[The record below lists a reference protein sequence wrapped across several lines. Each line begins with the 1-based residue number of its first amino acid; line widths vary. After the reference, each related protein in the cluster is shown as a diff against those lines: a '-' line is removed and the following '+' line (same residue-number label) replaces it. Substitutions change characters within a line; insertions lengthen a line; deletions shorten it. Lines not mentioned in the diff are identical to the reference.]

1 MKLRYITCSDP
12 REHNSIESM
21 VELAKMPNVEIA
33 VQCHPSKM
41 SAGMPRKVWFDKLLR
56 VARNEAHMNLAIHIN
71 KEWADSICVHGK
83 IPDIISQWINLK
95 TSTGRPVIKRIQLN
109 MPQTTAKNI
118 DVNGMV
124 MMLHY
129 FHNREFIFQYK
140 DSNVGAISNLHRVV
154 SAFNKSVRENQ
165 QLNFSLLF
173 DESGGQG
180 RVPEKLYEPVYKE
193 HPMGYSGG
201 ISPDNVVYTLEKINS
216 LVPTGYKTWVDAE
229 YHLTSPLCLP
239 DGTSRNLFDIDKAK
253 RYVRYANEWNN
264 KNGR

>member
-1 MKLRYITCSDP
+1 MKLRYVTCSDP
-12 REHNSIESM
+12 REHNKISEM
-21 VELAKMPNVEIA
+21 VDLAKLPNAEIA

-41 SAGMPRKVWFDKLLR
+41 LSGMPRNVWFNDLLR
-56 VARNEAHMNLAIHIN
+56 VARNEVDMNLAIHIN

-124 MMLHY
+124 IMLHY
-129 FHNREFIFQYK
+129 FHDREFIFQYK
-140 DSNVGAISNLHRVV
+140 DSNVGAISNLHCVV

-173 DESGGQG
+173 DESGGHG
-180 RVPEKLYEPVYKE
+180 LAPKEWRGPIYKE
-193 HPMGYSGG
+193 RPMGYSGG
-201 ISPDNVVYTLEKINS
+201 MSPDNVVENLDKINNV
-216 LVPTGYKTWVDAE
+216 VPEHRKIWIDAE
-229 YHLTSPLCLP
+229 GKLKSPQQLP
-239 DGTSRNLFDIDKAK
+239 DGTEKDLFDVNLA
-253 RYVRYANEWNN
+253 RLYVQRANEWNN
-264 KNGR
+264 RHGR